1 MTANNWT
8 PLEGGCVNIVAFK
21 DNIVR
26 RKLTSVSPAIHKLL
40 KHLEAR
46 NLAGVP
52 RLIDWDENYEYL
64 TYIPGKP
71 IFRPWCDAI
80 KSDRFITS
88 VGKWLKDYHHV
99 IADFR
104 LQGDVRFNWG
114 VKSPEPEMIVCHGD
128 LGPWNCIQLNGE
140 FKGIID
146 WDLAHYGYAIDDV
159 AEFAFTFIP
168 ICPYSSETIAH
179 ISDLDKLKRLTVFCE
194 AYQKIQ
200 PDEILA
206 HIPIYLTRM
215 NADLRKQASLGIEP
229 FVSFVDRGI
238 ADKLDE
244 DKVWIESYWLGHQ
257 H

>member
-8 PLEGGCVNIVAFK
+8 LLEGGSVNTVAFK

-26 RKLTSVSPAIHKLL
+26 RKLTETSPAIHQLL
-40 KHLEAR
+40 KYLEAK
-46 NLAGVP
+46 NLADVP
-52 RLIDWDENYEYL
+52 RLIDCDENYEYL
-64 TYIPGKP
+64 TYISGKP
-71 IFRPWCDAI
+71 IFRPWGDAI
-80 KSDRFITS
+80 KEDRFLAS
-88 VGKWLKDYHHV
+88 AGKWLKDYHRV
-99 IADFR
+99 VADFR
-104 LQGDVRFNWG
+104 LQGDAKFNWG
-114 VKSPEPEMIVCHGD
+114 VTRPEPEMIVCHGD
-128 LGPWNCIQLNGE
+128 LGPWNCIQHDGE

-146 WDLAHYGYAIDDV
+146 WDLARYGYAIDDV

-168 ICPYSSETIAH
+168 ICPHSSEAIAQ
-179 ISDLDKLKRLTVFCE
+179 ISDTDKSRRLAVFCE
-194 AYQKIQ
+194 AYQNSQ

-244 DKVWIESYWLGHQ
+244 DKAWIESYWL
-257 H
+257 